1 MAAVANE
8 LMDEIGLERQPVDH
22 FRYYCGEGAN
32 MLVRRCLKDAGD
44 PQLMHYEEVCR
55 KYRERFNA
63 DPLYKVRIYQG
74 IPELLDRL
82 KKQGTALAVCSNKPH
97 DAAVKVV
104 GSCLAVPLI
113 CDRAE

>member
-1 MAAVANE
+1 
-8 LMDEIGLERQPVDH
+8 
-22 FRYYCGEGAN
+22 

-44 PQLMHYEEVCR
+44 PQLMYYEEVCR

-82 KKQGTALAVCSNKPH
+82 KNRELPLQSALISPMT
-97 DAAVKVV
+97 
-104 GSCLAVPLI
+104 L
-113 CDRAE
+113 R